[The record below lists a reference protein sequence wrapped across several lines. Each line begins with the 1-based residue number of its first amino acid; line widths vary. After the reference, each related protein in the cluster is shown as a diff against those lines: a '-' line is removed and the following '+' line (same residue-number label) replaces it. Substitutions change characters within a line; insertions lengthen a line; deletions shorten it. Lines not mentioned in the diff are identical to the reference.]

1 MACQTVCK
9 LCKRLVISTAV
20 AFTTGTGL
28 VITIPAGSYND
39 GEKYCIV
46 VAQSIPSTTTINA
59 PVFIQIGTGTQLYPL
74 EKCDCTQATACSIR
88 TRTRYSTKVET
99 TPTTG
104 VFRLMGNI
112 CCAPNNDL
120 RSING
125 TTPTTTTDETNNST
139 GSKGGK

>member
-74 EKCDCTQATACSIR
+74 EKCDCTPSVRRSWT
-88 TRTRYSTKVET
+88 STS
-99 TPTTG
+99 
-104 VFRLMGNI
+104 R
-112 CCAPNNDL
+112 AA
-120 RSING
+120 
-125 TTPTTTTDETNNST
+125 
-139 GSKGGK
+139 